1 MIGDFIYRLYDFV
14 GYNVKR
20 HYFINDLGKKIALLV
35 IGVSRYGLKDD
46 SFSSVL
52 DTYVKI
58 SKQAKEDELTEQEAF
73 DLLEKAESGDEE
85 TIKMFKDITDKC
97 VGGQMKI
104 FDELDIH
111 FDFFTHESDY
121 VYGHYL
127 SEILKLIDKK
137 GKLHKD
143 ELGRCYVDLSGYDI
157 PTKNPVL
164 VLTRSN
170 NTSLYPIKDIAYTI
184 YKMKEN
190 SENNIIVL
198 GEDQAV
204 YMSQIAAVMDIL
216 GYKAPELVSYS
227 YVLLEGD
234 KMSTSNGTVV
244 LVTDFMRE
252 VTNTLNE
259 ELLKRKS
266 EISLENLKILRN
278 ACIKFTMLNVSRGK
292 IVNFNL
298 NKAVS
303 FTGESGIYILYSLVR
318 INSLLRN
325 CNESLDNDIKFEND
339 IERHLI
345 KKMYEF
351 PELIES
357 LLKTKEP
364 AHLTKYLFNLAQ
376 EFSKFYDHVNIIKEK
391 DDDLRKSRIRL
402 LKCLRTVITNGLG
415 ILGVKTVEKM

>member
-111 FDFFTHESDY
+111 FDIFTHESDY

-127 SEILKLIDKK
+127 SSILKLIDKK

-227 YVLLEGD
+227 YMLLEGD

-357 LLKTKEP
+357 LLKLKSQ
-364 AHLTKYLFNLAQ
+364 LIWL
-376 EFSKFYDHVNIIKEK
+376 NIYSI
-391 DDDLRKSRIRL
+391 
-402 LKCLRTVITNGLG
+402 
-415 ILGVKTVEKM
+415 